1 MPPWPG
7 GPCPNCGEVM
17 PENMIHCRNCR
28 SLLNPDLS
36 GDSVEIPTFIPLQEI
51 PTMAELHPAGF
62 FIQCPSCTKE
72 LKINKRFIGQNVA
85 CNHCAQTF
93 TVDLNHPKVVT
104 VAFYA
109 DCPHC
114 SQRLRMATKYAGMRV
129 ACKFCQGQI
138 EIIV

>member
-17 PENMIHCRNCR
+17 PESMIHCRNCR
-28 SLLNPDLS
+28 SLLNSDLS
-36 GDSVEIPTFIPLQEI
+36 EDSVEIPTFIPLQEI
-51 PTMAELHPAGF
+51 PSMAELHPSGF
-62 FIQCPSCTKE
+62 FIQCPNCTKE
-72 LKINKRFIGQNVA
+72 LKINKKFLGQNVA
-85 CNHCAQTF
+85 CNHCAQSF

-138 EIIV
+138 EVIV